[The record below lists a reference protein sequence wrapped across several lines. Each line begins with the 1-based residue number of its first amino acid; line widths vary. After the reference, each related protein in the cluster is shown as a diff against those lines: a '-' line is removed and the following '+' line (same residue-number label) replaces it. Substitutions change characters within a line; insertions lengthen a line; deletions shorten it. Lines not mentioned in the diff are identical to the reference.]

1 MSVIAPPLPR
11 QIQHEKLVGDQ
22 RVLLYEIGWQDYVA
36 IGEILRD
43 RPGLRLTYDDGKLE
57 IMTLSPEHDR
67 YKYWLGRLLD
77 ILAEECS
84 VRIAPFGSMTFQRK
98 DLAKGFE
105 PDDCY
110 WIANEPHMRAKLT
123 WDPAVDPPPDLIQEI
138 EMSRSAGSRMPIF
151 AALRVPEVWR
161 FDGVSIRVFILQT
174 DGSYLRVER
183 SPTFPKIPLQEI
195 VRFLAPD
202 ETKDYLTILR
212 EFRAW
217 VREHL
222 DRE

>member
-11 QIQHEKLVGDQ
+11 QIRNEQLVGDQ
-22 RVLLYEIGWQDYVA
+22 RVSIQEISWQDYVA
-36 IGEILRD
+36 IGDILRD

-67 YKYWLGRLLD
+67 HGRWLGDFLV
-77 ILAEECS
+77 ILAEECN
-84 VRIAPFGSMTFQRK
+84 VRIAPFGSMTFKRE

-110 WIANEPHMRAKLT
+110 WIGHERQMRGKLT

-138 EMSRSAGSRMPIF
+138 EMSRSAISRMPLF
-151 AALRVPEVWR
+151 AAFRVPEVWR
-161 FDGVSIRVFILQT
+161 FDGESLRAFVLQS
-174 DGSYLRVER
+174 DDSYLQVER

-195 VRFLAPD
+195 VRFLEPD

-217 VREHL
+217 VREQL
-222 DRE
+222 KQP